1 LARLDSFAPG
11 FSGTYDFL
19 YLPID
24 PETNANRG
32 YALGPEITAL
42 GTQATKEIHTTDMVF
57 RVAFR

>member
-1 LARLDSFAPG
+1 MDSFVAPG

-42 GTQATKEIHTTDMVF
+42 LGTDMANID
-57 RVAFR
+57 AFR